1 MSSLLSTVKS
11 LFTPDTPPP
20 LDLAARKR
28 VALDTV
34 NRTPQITQKYAHLG
48 ASLSS
53 SFIDCQLPPLS
64 PPSTT
69 TPTKYT
75 IVNSDAYTAARSLLT
90 HHPEAIGKVAVLN
103 LASDQHPGGGWLS
116 SLSRTQE
123 EALCYSSTL
132 YPTLLPSYYPWPNT
146 GPGCVAG
153 IYSPGIVVF
162 KDDLDHWCLDLGEEE
177 VRVVAVLTVAAPR
190 GPKTRRGEDG
200 EEAIRDEKV
209 AEELRGKIRL
219 VYRMAAGNGKEYIV
233 LGAMGCGAYACPPT
247 QVARE
252 MRAILLED
260 EFKAAFREVVF
271 AVYSKPGNGGTNYEV
286 FERVLRDIL

>member
-1 MSSLLSTVKS
+1 M
-11 LFTPDTPPP
+11 
-20 LDLAARKR
+20 
-28 VALDTV
+28 
-34 NRTPQITQKYAHLG
+34 
-48 ASLSS
+48 
-53 SFIDCQLPPLS
+53 
-64 PPSTT
+64 
-69 TPTKYT
+69 
-75 IVNSDAYTAARSLLT
+75 
-90 HHPEAIGKVAVLN
+90 
-103 LASDQHPGGGWLS
+103 
-116 SLSRTQE
+116 
-123 EALCYSSTL
+123 
-132 YPTLLPSYYPWPNT
+132 
-146 GPGCVAG
+146 
-153 IYSPGIVVF
+153 F